1 MNLVNSKKILN
12 SISDYVLVVDYKY
25 RILYINN
32 SLSNKI
38 GYKNDEIEM
47 LNVFKTLFKEEWRAQ
62 SIFSELINN
71 EEKELPVNIYT
82 KYEEKIKLAV
92 KVIKNCWQ
100 DEKAYYIL
108 CKEKNTEEQ
117 EELSKEIKRLM
128 DNVPYYLWANDKE
141 GKILFANKSFA
152 EFFSRDKEE
161 LYGKTYIDLL
171 SMDTGIKMMNSDKKI
186 MEGKKAKFFTQE
198 LKVGEKK
205 HCFEHYKMPM
215 INGNNDVMGVMGVSR
230 DISVM
235 NTLNR
240 EIERSKDQLNALY
253 KLVDRR
259 NIAIDIENIVEN
271 IGPVLLEELK
281 GAATWLYLF
290 DKEEQTLKLQ
300 GHHGLTDRQIK
311 ELNCIDIEKC
321 RCNFTLGSIPKKLAS
336 IKEMQYCTGVR
347 FCEMDMIKYVSTY
360 PIIFGGKLLGVICI
374 GFKDNEGI
382 SYKKGIFIDTIL
394 NQLGMVIKNKALFD
408 DAKKELG
415 NRVKAEE
422 ELRLFFNTAKEL
434 MSISNEEGQFIKFNS
449 EWENVL
455 GWSNDEIFINGMF
468 GTIYEEDKEVLINAF
483 KEKKDLCEQSVR
495 HICKDGTYRW
505 ISWKL
510 KYVQS
515 RNVFVATG
523 RDLTESIKMREKTKE
538 LEKAVEIESIRN
550 EFFANISHEFK
561 TPLNIILTT
570 MQLIV
575 QNIYAGKIAADES
588 VDLAKY
594 TKAIK
599 QNSYRLLRL
608 VNNLIDMT
616 KIDAGYYEIVLG
628 NYNIIS
634 IVEDITLS
642 VSSYME
648 EKGLNLIF
656 DTEVEEQIIACDP
669 EKIERI
675 MLNLLSNAVKY
686 SENNGDVLV
695 DIRGDEE
702 FITVSVKD
710 SGIGISEE
718 QQEVIFERFR
728 QVDNVLSRRVE
739 GSGIGL
745 SLVKSLVEMHN
756 GKIQVESELGKGST
770 FSFILP
776 NRCIEENE
784 EKFRCTDLTDSLIRK
799 GKIEFSDI
807 YS

>member
-1 MNLVNSKKILN
+1 MNLVNSIKFLN

-100 DEKAYYIL
+100 DEEAYYII

-117 EELSKEIKRLM
+117 EELSKEIKRLV

-235 NTLNR
+235 NTL
-240 EIERSKDQLNALY
+240 K
-253 KLVDRR
+253 
-259 NIAIDIENIVEN
+259 
-271 IGPVLLEELK
+271 
-281 GAATWLYLF
+281 
-290 DKEEQTLKLQ
+290 
-300 GHHGLTDRQIK
+300 
-311 ELNCIDIEKC
+311 
-321 RCNFTLGSIPKKLAS
+321 
-336 IKEMQYCTGVR
+336 
-347 FCEMDMIKYVSTY
+347 
-360 PIIFGGKLLGVICI
+360 
-374 GFKDNEGI
+374 
-382 SYKKGIFIDTIL
+382 
-394 NQLGMVIKNKALFD
+394 
-408 DAKKELG
+408 
-415 NRVKAEE
+415 
-422 ELRLFFNTAKEL
+422 
-434 MSISNEEGQFIKFNS
+434 KFNS

-599 QNSYRLLRL
+599 QNS
-608 VNNLIDMT
+608 LI
-616 KIDAGYYEIVLG
+616 
-628 NYNIIS
+628 
-634 IVEDITLS
+634 
-642 VSSYME
+642 
-648 EKGLNLIF
+648 
-656 DTEVEEQIIACDP
+656 
-669 EKIERI
+669 
-675 MLNLLSNAVKY
+675 
-686 SENNGDVLV
+686 
-695 DIRGDEE
+695 
-702 FITVSVKD
+702 
-710 SGIGISEE
+710 
-718 QQEVIFERFR
+718 
-728 QVDNVLSRRVE
+728 
-739 GSGIGL
+739 
-745 SLVKSLVEMHN
+745 H
-756 GKIQVESELGKGST
+756 
-770 FSFILP
+770 
-776 NRCIEENE
+776 
-784 EKFRCTDLTDSLIRK
+784 
-799 GKIEFSDI
+799 
-807 YS
+807 